1 MDWRSKR
8 FLLSLAALL
17 LGAGVLLIAAPF
29 VVQAIIASTGKP
41 AEPTVLGSNL
51 PTRSVDPARETTSSQ
66 AATETTNA
74 PIATDPTSTPPA
86 TSPTVTAIPLAS
98 RTVAPA
104 PSDGPSLDAYKG
116 LGSWVDIYDD
126 KAWANPSAA
135 VANMSQHGVR
145 TLYLETSNSRSSFDL
160 KDSSKISTF
169 IEAAHSHHMKVVAW
183 YLPDMTKASKDYGRI
198 EKAINF
204 KTSGGQKFDSFALD
218 IESSAI
224 KSESVRNKALASLST
239 KIRSLVGCSYPLGA
253 IIPSPVGLAK
263 KAGYWDAFP
272 YSDVAQ
278 RYDVVLPMAY
288 YTYHGKGASAAY
300 SDAKSNVTILRKQ
313 KGCSKVPIHLIGGI
327 AEKSS
332 TAEVQ
337 AFVRAV
343 VGQHCFGGSLYSW
356 PGTSGSDWNALT
368 AIKP

>member
-41 AEPTVLGSNL
+41 VEPTVLGSNL
-51 PTRSVDPARETTSSQ
+51 PTRAVDPIREATSSQTATETTSAPPAAETTSS
-66 AATETTNA
+66 
-74 PIATDPTSTPPA
+74 SPA
-86 TSPTVTAIPLAS
+86 TSPTVTPVQAVSKTA
-98 RTVAPA
+98 APPA
-104 PSDGPSLDAYKG
+104 SDGPSLDAYKG

-126 KAWANPSAA
+126 KAWANPGAA
-135 VANMSQHGVR
+135 VADMARHGVR
-145 TLYLETSNSRSSFDL
+145 TLYLETSNSRSSFDV
-160 KDSSKISTF
+160 KDSSKVATF
-169 IEAAHSHHMKVVAW
+169 ISAAHAHNIKIVAW
-183 YLPDMTKASKDYGRI
+183 YLPDMTKVSKDYSRI

-204 KTSGGQKFDSFALD
+204 HTSDGQKFDSFALD
-218 IESSAI
+218 IESSAV
-224 KSESVRNKALASLST
+224 KSESARNKALASLST

-263 KAGYWDAFP
+263 KAGYWNAFP

-278 RYDVVLPMAY
+278 RYDVILPMAY

-313 KGCSKVPIHLIGGI
+313 KGCSTVPIHLIGGI

-332 TAEVQ
+332 SAEVQ

-343 VGQHCFGGSLYSW
+343 VDTHCFGGSLYSW
-356 PGTSGSDWNALT
+356 PATSSNDWKSLA